1 MNEQQKNELVKL
13 IENDT
18 SLKKNKALDIK
29 SGNEWIQESKNTPI
43 PKQLFDCLWYEG
55 ELCIL
60 YADANLGKSIL
71 AVQIGDSISKGK
83 SFPGFKSE
91 VEPQKVL
98 YLDFELSSKQFEKR
112 YSDNY
117 QFHYQWSDN
126 FYRAE
131 IKQDLELDD
140 KSKSFEELILSAI
153 KQGVIDENVQVV
165 IVDNITFLNTDNE
178 KGKNALDLMKRL
190 KKLKQELGIS
200 MLILAHTPKRNQYAP
215 LSKNDLSGS
224 RQIMN
229 FCDSSFA
236 IGESAADPQFR
247 YIKQIKQRNT
257 ECIYHAHNIIVC
269 QIKLI
274 DSFLGFHFIQYD
286 DEVAHLKQADS
297 SDLELRDEQIA
308 ELKSEGFKN
317 TEIGRRLGI
326 SEGTVRSRLK
336 KMGA

>member
-1 MNEQQKNELVKL
+1 MNQKQKNELVKL

-18 SLKKNKALDIK
+18 SLKNNKALEIK
-29 SGNEWIQESKNTPI
+29 SGNEWIKESKNTPI
-43 PKQLFDCLWYEG
+43 PKKLFDCLWYEG

-83 SFPGFKSE
+83 PINGFESE
-91 VEPQKVL
+91 VPPQKVL

-117 QFHYQWSDN
+117 QLHYQWSDN

-131 IKQDLELDD
+131 IKQDIELDE

-153 KQGVIDENVQVV
+153 KQGVLDEDIQAV

-229 FCDSSFA
+229 FCDSAFA
-236 IGESAADPQFR
+236 IGESAADPHFR

-257 ECIYHAHNIIVC
+257 ECIYHAHHIIVC

-286 DEVAHLKQADS
+286 DEIAHLKQADS

-308 ELKSEGFKN
+308 ELKGEGYKN

-326 SEGTVRSRLK
+326 SEGTVRGRLK
-336 KMGA
+336 KMEA